1 MDKRLK
7 SHSSILNTI
16 TKPRY
21 MNIFN
26 LKHKNKQRNHPLHLN
41 ISKIR
46 YLNEANI
53 RFHLFKHSK

>member
-1 MDKRLK
+1 MHKHLK
-7 SHSSILNTI
+7 TNSTILNTT

-21 MNIFN
+21 INIFN
-26 LKHKNKQRNHPLHLN
+26 LTNKNKQRKHPLHLN